1 MPDAEIAP
9 GPLVGGPVV
18 AAVIGSSV
26 SHVLRRL
33 RFPWLPGRGPGRR
46 TMPLTDHVTC

>member
-1 MPDAEIAP
+1 MPDTEIAP

-18 AAVIGSSV
+18 AAVM
-26 SHVLRRL
+26 
-33 RFPWLPGRGPGRR
+33 PGRGPGRR